1 MTIKHLVISGGGP
14 SGFVAYGAIKQLAIK
29 KFVDISHLETIYT
42 SSVGSIFGA
51 VITLGYDWE
60 WLDDY
65 FIKRPWNKILEID
78 PTILMKS
85 FTDKGIYGL
94 DIHEKLLEPLLTAKN
109 LSPKIT
115 LQEYYDYNNIEFHIF
130 TSDLNKNIP
139 MSIDMSYKTHPD
151 LSLVKAVYMSAS
163 FPFLFKPLCE
173 NGNCFIDGGLL
184 NNYPLQNCIENI
196 KLKNNKNNKNNN
208 DFVDYDEIIALK
220 KISPANTT
228 TICTETNVL
237 EYGLELFRKMH
248 LAILKDSE
256 FKQKDI
262 KNTIECMVR
271 NETGVESWWN
281 IFSTENGRRE
291 VIRDGELFANEFIE
305 KHSKTA

>member
-14 SGFVAYGAIKQLAIK
+14 SGMVAYGAIKQLSLQ
-29 KFVDISHLETIYT
+29 KFLDISNLETIYS
-42 SSVGSIFGA
+42 SSVGSIVGA

-78 PTILMKS
+78 PTIFMNS
-85 FTDKGIYGL
+85 FNDKGIYGL
-94 DIHEKLLEPLLTAKN
+94 EIHEKLLEPLLTAKN

-115 LQEYYDYNNIEFHIF
+115 LQEYFDYNNIEFHIF

-173 NGNCFIDGGLL
+173 NGGCFIDGGLL
-184 NNYPLQNCIENI
+184 NNYPLKNCIENI
-196 KLKNNKNNKNNN
+196 KMKN
-208 DFVDYDEIIALK
+208 IK
-220 KISPANTT
+220 KI
-228 TICTETNVL
+228 ILVV
-237 EYGLELFRKMH
+237 KMMAM
-248 LAILKDSE
+248 LLIMMKL
-256 FKQKDI
+256 
-262 KNTIECMVR
+262 
-271 NETGVESWWN
+271 W
-281 IFSTENGRRE
+281 
-291 VIRDGELFANEFIE
+291 L
-305 KHSKTA
+305 